1 MNDCLRLIYRVE
13 EMSVN
18 TNSRPTVIKLCF
30 PLGRQSVINKRN
42 SRVERQELMYFR
54 LCLFIDQNCL
64 EQGVLRMAKV
74 HRTRVETERCGLYL
88 SGLVCTKFMW
98 TVAVMSSK
106 SFSIA
111 LLTAPASYL
120 RAPGFISLRRDRLI
134 LTWCFLC
141 VFSVLLGVCRD
152 GTLNYTNTPLIP
164 WSFPTIHF
172 AM

>member
-42 SRVERQELMYFR
+42 SRVERQEQMYFR

-88 SGLVCTKFMW
+88 SGLVCTKFM
-98 TVAVMSSK
+98 
-106 SFSIA
+106 
-111 LLTAPASYL
+111 
-120 RAPGFISLRRDRLI
+120 
-134 LTWCFLC
+134 
-141 VFSVLLGVCRD
+141 
-152 GTLNYTNTPLIP
+152 
-164 WSFPTIHF
+164 
-172 AM
+172 